1 MTTHLSPHTSLAVVS
16 CLFSLASA
24 TQLQQVF
31 AATCF
36 SLCAEMQA
44 SESIFFW
51 LVTAR
56 ARGLSIGPAAQ
67 RSGSHRGRVTSPTA

>member
-1 MTTHLSPHTSLAVVS
+1 MTAHLSPHTSLAAAL

-44 SESIFFW
+44 SKSIFSW

-56 ARGLSIGPAAQ
+56 AQGLSIGPTAQ
-67 RSGSHRGRVTSPTA
+67 RSSSHKGRVTSPIA